1 MAPCLRL
8 YCVFC
13 DILFIRRSPA
23 AAMPSHPPSYPYSAL
38 DHAYMAQALRL
49 AENGLYTT
57 SPNPRVGCVIV
68 RDGQVVGTG
77 WHERAGQPHAEVN
90 ALRAA
95 GAVARGA
102 TVYLTL
108 EPCSHR
114 GRTPP
119 CAEALVEA
127 GVAKVIVAM
136 QDPNPLVAGKG
147 YALLKEAGI
156 EVQAGLMET
165 EATTLNIGFVSR
177 MTRNRPWVRM
187 KIAAS
192 LDGKTALNNG
202 VSQWI
207 TGEAAR
213 RDGHRMR
220 ARSCAILTGIGTVL
234 ADNPELSVRHVE
246 TSRQPLR
253 VVVDSRLDIPLD
265 ARLLRGA
272 GELIFTANS
281 SEGKIMAL
289 HDVGAR
295 AIVVPDSDSG
305 NRVDLTRMMRMLAD
319 FEINEVMVEAGRTLN
334 GALITAGLVDEL
346 VIYLAP
352 YLIGDEAQG
361 MLKLTELTDL
371 SKKRK
376 LEIRDIRMMGPDIR
390 LIARFSDDK
399 AI

>member
-1 MAPCLRL
+1 MHSSTF
-8 YCVFC
+8 Y
-13 DILFIRRSPA
+13 A
-23 AAMPSHPPSYPYSAL
+23 AAMPSYPPSHPPSHPFSAL

-49 AENGLYTT
+49 AEKGLDTT

-77 WHERAGQPHAEVN
+77 WHERAGKPHAEVN

-95 GAVARGA
+95 GAAARGA

-108 EPCSHR
+108 EPCSHH

-156 EVQAGLMET
+156 EVQAGLMEA
-165 EATTLNIGFVSR
+165 EATALNIGFVSR

-202 VSQWI
+202 TSQWI

-272 GELIFTANS
+272 GELVFTANS
-281 SEGKIMAL
+281 SEGKIMGL

-305 NRVDLTRMMRMLAD
+305 NRVDLTGMMRMLAD

-334 GALITAGLVDEL
+334 GALIAAGLVDEL

-361 MLKLTELTDL
+361 MLKLTELTEL

-390 LIARFSDDK
+390 LIAHFPARFSDDK
-399 AI
+399 LV

>member
-1 MAPCLRL
+1 M
-8 YCVFC
+8 
-13 DILFIRRSPA
+13 
-23 AAMPSHPPSYPYSAL
+23 PSYPPSRPFSAL

-49 AENGLYTT
+49 AENGLYST

-68 RDGQVVGTG
+68 RDGQIVGTG

-90 ALRAA
+90 ALKAA
-95 GAVARGA
+95 GSAARGA
-102 TVYLTL
+102 TVYITL
-108 EPCSHR
+108 EPCSHH

-127 GVAKVIVAM
+127 GVAKVIMAM

-147 YALLKEAGI
+147 YALLEKAGI
-156 EVQAGLMET
+156 EVQAGLMEA
-165 EATTLNIGFVSR
+165 EATALNIGFVSR

-202 VSQWI
+202 ASQWI

-253 VVVDSRLDIPLD
+253 VVVDSRLDIPVD

-272 GELIFTANS
+272 GELVFTANA
-281 SEGKIMAL
+281 SEGKIVGL
-289 HDVGAR
+289 RDVGAR
-295 AIVVPDSDSG
+295 TIVLPDSDTG
-305 NRVDLTRMMRMLAD
+305 NRVDLAGMMRTLAD
-319 FEINEVMVEAGRTLN
+319 FEVNEVLVEAGRTLN
-334 GALITAGLVDEL
+334 GALIAAGLVDEL

-390 LIARFSDDK
+390 LIAHFPARFSDDK
-399 AI
+399 LV